1 MSKWLKALLFG
12 IWGLLLIPPIGT
24 TLEKWLGENVLS
36 EPNGVATTISNNL
49 AAVSQLRWFKF
60 ALVFMTGL
68 VIGASLESLNQKSGE
83 RKAFEVRSLGYK
95 FRSLSDSIKT
105 RIESSGW
112 PDSVRDLRPAI
123 MSAFISAQK
132 FDLWV
137 PSERGR
143 EQSRHG
149 SSGRSAHPAA
159 LRLVSQSDDPVDL
172 SGRLIQERRHRDRST
187 SSCDAALACQEK
199 CC

>member
-1 MSKWLKALLFG
+1 MAQSASVRDLGSSAD
-12 IWGLLLIPPIGT
+12 PPIGT
-24 TLEKWLGENVLS
+24 TLEKWLGENVFS
-36 EPNGVATTISNNL
+36 EPNGVATTISINL
-49 AAVSQLRWFKF
+49 AAVSQLRWFRF

-68 VIGASLESLNQKSGE
+68 VIGVSLESLNRKSGE

-132 FDLWV
+132 GVAD
-137 PSERGR
+137 R
-143 EQSRHG
+143 EWACCQ
-149 SSGRSAHPAA
+149 
-159 LRLVSQSDDPVDL
+159 V
-172 SGRLIQERRHRDRST
+172 RRIWPN
-187 SSCDAALACQEK
+187 A
-199 CC
+199 